1 MTELSTHTQAELA
14 HRSSGGM
21 DVTLFWAPARGED
34 REDKVVVCVRDRR
47 DGAYFEILAEPSR
60 ARRLLPPVRL
70 PGPEHGRLARQSPGS
85 LVRWSR
91 SVPTRTRS
99 DAVFAQAALAV
110 ERDSAPWSQPTTP
123 AVPTRST

>member
-47 DGAYFEILAEPSR
+47 DGAYFEILAEPY
-60 ARRLLPPVRL
+60 
-70 PGPEHGRLARQSPGS
+70 LALDVS
-85 LVRWSR
+85 
-91 SVPTRTRS
+91 TTRS
-99 DAVFAQAALAV
+99 PTGTGARACTTTVAWAA
-110 ERDSAPWSQPTTP
+110 
-123 AVPTRST
+123 